1 VTQNPDAP
9 PADAH
14 SLWTIARIH
23 NTLTSP
29 TMTRRFLDDLVHA
42 PEHEVMNVFAAW
54 RRVAATADA
63 GVFQVPKSLGAPG
76 CRPSGLLA
84 E

>member
-1 VTQNPDAP
+1 
-9 PADAH
+9 
-14 SLWTIARIH
+14 
-23 NTLTSP
+23 
-29 TMTRRFLDDLVHA
+29 
-42 PEHEVMNVFAAW
+42 MNVFAAW